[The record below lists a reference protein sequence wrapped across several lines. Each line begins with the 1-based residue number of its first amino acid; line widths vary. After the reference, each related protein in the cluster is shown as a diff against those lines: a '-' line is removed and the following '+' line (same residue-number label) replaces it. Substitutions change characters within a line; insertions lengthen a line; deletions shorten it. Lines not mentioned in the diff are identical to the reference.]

1 MMKLN
6 ILKQEG
12 AVLFVGLMML
22 LVMSLIAVTS
32 MQGAALEERMA
43 GNTRDTL
50 VALQTAEAA
59 LQAAE
64 TFLEVGTSNLIDF
77 DADGTDGLYDNSD
90 PELWQNVNWLAN
102 DSRSYS
108 ASDGY
113 TKPNNVT
120 SDPRYI
126 IQHISET
133 QVAPQLLVQGY
144 GEGEAGKTI
153 QLFRVTAR
161 GTGGNNNTEV
171 VLQSVYGADW

>member
-1 MMKLN
+1 MKSYL
-6 ILKQEG
+6 LKQKG

-43 GNTRDTL
+43 GNTRDSL
-50 VALQTAEAA
+50 VALQAAEAA
-59 LQAAE
+59 LQAGE
-64 TFLEVGTSNLIDF
+64 TLLATGSINLIDF
-77 DADGTDGLYDNSD
+77 DADGTDGLYDNAE

-113 TKPNNVT
+113 TKPSNVT
-120 SDPRYI
+120 SNPRYV
-126 IQHISET
+126 IQHIAET

-144 GEGEAGKTI
+144 GEGEAGKTV